1 MTYRLSARAEAD
13 LTDIWLYSA
22 EQWGIDRADHY
33 IDALLHR
40 FSWILENRSLWKVR
54 PDIAEGIHCYPEQSH
69 IIYFHPFDSN
79 QGGIEILRVLH
90 GRMDPSRRVPLRP
103 EK

>member
-33 IDALLHR
+33 IDALLDR
-40 FSWILENRSLWKVR
+40 FSWIIENRL
-54 PDIAEGIHCYPEQSH
+54 P
-69 IIYFHPFDSN
+69 
-79 QGGIEILRVLH
+79 
-90 GRMDPSRRVPLRP
+90 
-103 EK
+103 